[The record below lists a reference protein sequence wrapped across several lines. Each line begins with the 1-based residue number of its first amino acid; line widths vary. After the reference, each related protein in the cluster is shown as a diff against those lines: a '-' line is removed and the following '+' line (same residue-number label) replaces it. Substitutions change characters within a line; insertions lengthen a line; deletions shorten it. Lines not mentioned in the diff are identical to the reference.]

1 MTSLRELE
9 FVKRLPLLFAEPQ
22 GITVLLRVG
31 PHLTEIKVRATAVLS
46 TAYCVLR
53 KAREVLIPSIIDA
66 AIYFFIGLD
75 LRDPIS
81 NFPEPGIY
89 LRPLSFD
96 GDEPKAIMNIFV
108 YQSCVNP
115 TCLEFLTILMIAG
128 IEVSVHL

>member
-1 MTSLRELE
+1 MVR
-9 FVKRLPLLFAEPQ
+9 
-22 GITVLLRVG
+22 GIR
-31 PHLTEIKVRATAVLS
+31 PHLAEVKVRASAVLR
-46 TAYCVLR
+46 AANCVLR
-53 KAREVLIPSIIDA
+53 ECCKIFAIGIVDA
-66 AIYFFIGLD
+66 TIYLFVCFNLF
-75 LRDPIS
+75 DPIS

-128 IEVSVHL
+128 VEVSVHL